1 MNINEASAQEEA
13 EKEQEELESYLSIPP
28 GGPVYT
34 PNSIG
39 PITRVPE
46 FEASMI
52 LELQVT
58 ISFPSVMPS
67 LSCYYYLFVY
77 LCS

>member
-52 LELQVT
+52 LELQNLKAELYCD
-58 ISFPSVMPS
+58 SS
-67 LSCYYYLFVY
+67 LEAEDDIL
-77 LCS
+77 